1 MQPQN
6 SMNCTE
12 FEVLFCD
19 HLDGTLGAAER
30 ARVEQHRAE
39 CAGCAAF
46 AHDVEGGLELI
57 GRAAQVEPPPALL
70 ARIAFEIP
78 QTAEAHRARS
88 WWVAWLG
95 PVLQPRFAM
104 GMAMTIL
111 SFSML
116 ARFAGIEVRQL
127 KPSDLHPASV
137 WAAVDN
143 RIHRAWERGV
153 KYYENLRL
161 VYEVQ
166 ARLQELTEQEEED
179 RKIREAEGPA
189 APAAPDGESK

>member
-1 MQPQN
+1 
-6 SMNCTE
+6 MNCTD

-19 HLDGTLGAAER
+19 YLDGTLSAADR
-30 ARVEQHRAE
+30 HRVEQHRA
-39 CAGCAAF
+39 GCAVCAEF
-46 AHDVEGGLELI
+46 AADVAGGMELVSQ
-57 GRAAQVEPPPALL
+57 AAAVEPPPALL

-78 QTAEAHRARS
+78 QAAEAHRSRR
-88 WWVAWLG
+88 WWTGWLQ

-143 RIHRAWERGV
+143 RIHRTWQRGV

-179 RKIREAEGPA
+179 RKLRETEGSGSPA
-189 APAAPDGESK
+189 PNGKSK